1 MERKQTNDLRVIN
14 LFLVL
19 ANTRWGLTFPE
30 IAQKVEVY
38 KNDYDNAL
46 DNNGVIDVN
55 SKGYK
60 SLKRK
65 FERDKKQLQNRSI
78 VIRVDGDS
86 NDLRKARYRIDF
98 DASETADF
106 NVTLEDNV
114 ILNTSFNIFQDDFY
128 DDIRDKLLGK
138 LSEVEPRK
146 KYEFFGRTESS
157 VDNDKIMDI
166 REAIARG
173 NVITFEYQKPELK
186 AEERKIVPY
195 GIGKAYNEW
204 YIHGYDL
211 AKNDTAKNFKFN
223 RIEKLKINSTIE
235 VPVEVK
241 RPKDFDINKALSS
254 IGSYDGIK
262 TVKVEIAENIAK
274 RFNDNFISNN
284 NGKTYTYSYT
294 HQQDAVDF
302 LSMFAGQIKILEPK
316 EIVNAFIT
324 HQKAT
329 ITKKPIQEKD
339 KKSYMELIGKEKFNK
354 KSRGE
359 KVKITETLE
368 IINFIS
374 DRRDNPPTIKETA
387 KLFNIENTKKFYK
400 DLFKLSGDIGSN
412 LEDDSRFWI
421 DFIHPNKEISRDDV
435 TWEPILEHPKEYEEF
450 LIVIENPEHAEKL
463 HKVTF
468 KESIFLISILKTLLV
483 IKQED
488 TESITKLIG
497 KIKASFPIANNPEVE
512 NTLMPTFSSDDV
524 IKKLRTI
531 SKAIAD
537 NKKLKYTYTSPKTGN
552 EAEKIKEIEGFFNK
566 DGNWYIHTWQGYNY
580 RIDNMRNLVVTD
592 QKYDV
597 DEIQNYIKKSAAKKQ
612 DNKVIYT
619 ALVNNPNSIF
629 RTKYIQFDKEK
640 KEIAKNKEVSIVE
653 FSASSENY
661 VVELVCGAGDKVA
674 VLEPEGIEE
683 QVKERAEKAITDHS

>member
-19 ANTRWGLTFPE
+19 ANTRWGLTFSE

-46 DNNGVIDVN
+46 DSSGVIDVN

-86 NDLRKARYRIDF
+86 DDLRKARYRIDF
-98 DASETADF
+98 DASETANF

-138 LSEVEPRK
+138 LSDVEPRK

-157 VDNDKIMDI
+157 VDNEKIMDI

-173 NVITFEYQKPELK
+173 HVITFGYQKPESK
-186 AEERKIVPY
+186 SEERKIVPY
-195 GIGKAYNEW
+195 GIGKIYDEW

-211 AKNDTAKNFKFN
+211 AKNDIAKNFKFD
-223 RIEKLKINSTIE
+223 RVEKLKVDSTVE
-235 VPVEVK
+235 VPVKAK

-254 IGSYDGIK
+254 IGNYDGIK
-262 TVKVEIAENIAK
+262 TVRVEIPENIAK
-274 RFNDNFISNN
+274 RFNDNFILNN
-284 NGKTYTYSYT
+284 DGKTYTYSYT
-294 HQQDAVDF
+294 HQQDAVEF

-316 EIVNAFIT
+316 EIVKAFIV
-324 HQKAT
+324 HQKA
-329 ITKKPIQEKD
+329 IIAKKSIQEKT
-339 KKSYMELIGKEKFNK
+339 KKSYIELIAKEKANK

-359 KVKITETLE
+359 EVKITETLE

-374 DRRDNPPTIKETA
+374 DRRDNPPTVKETT
-387 KLFNIENTKKFYK
+387 KLFNIENTRKFYK

-412 LEDDSRFWI
+412 LDDDSRFWI
-421 DFIHPNKEISRDDV
+421 DFIHPDKEISRDDV

-450 LIVIENPEHAEKL
+450 LIVIENPEQAEKL

-483 IKQED
+483 IKQGD
-488 TESITKLIG
+488 TESITKLIE

-512 NTLMPTFSSDDV
+512 NTLMPRFSSDDD
-524 IKKLRTI
+524 IKKLQTI

-537 NKKLKYTYTSPKTGN
+537 NKKLKYSYTFSKTGN

-566 DGNWYIHTWQGYNY
+566 DGNWYIHTWEGYNY
-580 RIDNMRNLVVTD
+580 RIDNMRDLIVTD

-597 DEIQNYIKKSAAKKQ
+597 NEIKNNIKKSANKKQ
-612 DNKVIYT
+612 DNKVNYT
-619 ALVNNPNSIF
+619 VLINKPNSIF
-629 RTKYIQFDKEK
+629 RAKYIQFDKEK
-640 KEIAKNKEVSIVE
+640 KEIAKDKEASLVE

-661 VVELVCGAGDKVA
+661 VVELVCGAGNKVV
-674 VLEPEGIEE
+674 VLTPDSIEE
-683 QVKERAEKAITDHS
+683 QVKERARQAIANHS